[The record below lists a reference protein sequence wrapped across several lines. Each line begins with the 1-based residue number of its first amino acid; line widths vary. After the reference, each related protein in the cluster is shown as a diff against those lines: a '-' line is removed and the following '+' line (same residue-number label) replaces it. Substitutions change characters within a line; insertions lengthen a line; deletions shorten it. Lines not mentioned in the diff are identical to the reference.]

1 MLPTKFSKFQM
12 CTSHSIMAFSAV
24 LATDSHCRL
33 NLHMLPNTQPLLIVF
48 VWIRRASIGS
58 CICLVIRDWH
68 YLRIKRCDLMGV
80 GVTLVEGVSLREDF
94 EVSKSLGIF
103 TVSCMLSSSPSSPP
117 ISAADEK
124 RSSQLLFQPAMP

>member
-1 MLPTKFSKFQM
+1 
-12 CTSHSIMAFSAV
+12 
-24 LATDSHCRL
+24 
-33 NLHMLPNTQPLLIVF
+33 
-48 VWIRRASIGS
+48 
-58 CICLVIRDWH
+58 
-68 YLRIKRCDLMGV
+68 MGV

-124 RSSQLLFQPAMP
+124 RNSQLLFQPAMP